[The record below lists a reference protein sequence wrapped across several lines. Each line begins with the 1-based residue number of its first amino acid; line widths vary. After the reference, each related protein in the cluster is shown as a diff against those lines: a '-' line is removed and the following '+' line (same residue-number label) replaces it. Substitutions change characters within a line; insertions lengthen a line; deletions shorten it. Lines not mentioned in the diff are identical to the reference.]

1 MALCELQRVMATIC
15 HRCEFEIIEKDFEL
29 TAFERVN
36 TNPGSM
42 HVMIARRTPQVIVV
56 VDLVCVMIY

>member
-1 MALCELQRVMATIC
+1 MATIC